1 MCLSKTRAIRKSAG
15 CVFICGS
22 RTSWQITAPWDIG
35 QLNGPSTSYTA
46 CSYPEAV
53 LRARRIRANIVLHLM
68 GALDENSAWA
78 VYCAGPEPITSLV
91 DLGLTAYKAFQK

>member
-1 MCLSKTRAIRKSAG
+1 MFLSKTRAIRESAG
-15 CVFICGS
+15 YVSICGS

-35 QLNGPSTSYTA
+35 HLSGPSTTHTA

-68 GALDENSAWA
+68 GALDDNSAGA
-78 VYCAGPEPITSLV
+78 VYCAGPEPLRSLV
-91 DLGLTAYKAFQK
+91 DLGLAACKADQN